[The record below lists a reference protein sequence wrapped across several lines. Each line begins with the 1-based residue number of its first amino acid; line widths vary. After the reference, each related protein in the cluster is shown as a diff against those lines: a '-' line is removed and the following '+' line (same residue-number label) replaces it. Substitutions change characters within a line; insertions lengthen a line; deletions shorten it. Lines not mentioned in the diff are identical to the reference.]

1 MQYTFRFLFFVF
13 FFGDTGDCLAA
24 GLKGDRRGG
33 KRPGEELGPQRR
45 RLLVVFLS
53 VFVEQE
59 PSAPALLVSYR
70 LSPRSLVA
78 VCELFHFW
86 HGESSSPTRDQTWV
100 TCIGNA

>member
-59 PSAPALLVSYR
+59 PSALALLVSYR
-70 LSPRSLVA
+70 LSGQ
-78 VCELFHFW
+78 E
-86 HGESSSPTRDQTWV
+86 GEEGW
-100 TCIGNA
+100 TCPLAWLLSGWAGLTA